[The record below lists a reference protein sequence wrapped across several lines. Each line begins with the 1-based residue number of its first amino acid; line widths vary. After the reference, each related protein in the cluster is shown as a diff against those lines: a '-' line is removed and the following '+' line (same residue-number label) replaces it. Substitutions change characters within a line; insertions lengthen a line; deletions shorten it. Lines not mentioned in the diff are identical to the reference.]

1 MAAKNH
7 CSKKDLKELESYL
20 SEETKTKTKTKQNK
34 KNPINL
40 FN

>member
-20 SEETKTKTKTKQNK
+20 SEETKTKTKQNK